1 MNSGFLVLTAG
12 DKPYKGV
19 ISKIKKKLNS
29 SFLLLT
35 AGDKSYKGSKRYKHS
50 AGDKQ
55 SVVLLYI
62 TREVPW
68 LMSAGEDLFDSR
80 RINSWRETSNLLI
93 FNKDMYYGS

>member
-19 ISKIKKKLNS
+19 ISKIKKLNS
-29 SFLLLT
+29 IFLLLT

-55 SVVLLYI
+55 SVALLYI

-68 LMSAGEDLFDSR
+68 LMAAGEELFDSR
-80 RINSWRETSNLLI
+80 RINSRRETCILLI
-93 FNKDMYYGS
+93 FNKDMYYGI